1 MSYKPERKYIAE
13 IKGLTNTAWYETGGR
28 WFDGVEPNGLHT
40 ASSFEILRNDF
51 TLIGSATNLRLSEAG
66 TYRIEY
72 QCILDLNDTTNPT
85 ALRIRTWAGTSG
97 NGYTP
102 TITNAA
108 QRYLQTYTGMTRRYT
123 DTTVNGATCRTAS
136 MDVIVDYDPTVG
148 NYNQLGADY
157 FITTPSY
164 HSAVDEWIYQRIEI
178 TKL

>member
-1 MSYKPERKYIAE
+1 MSYKPERKFISE
-13 IKGLTNTAWYETGGR
+13 IKGLTNTEWYETGGR

-51 TLIGSATNLRLSEAG
+51 TLIGSAANLRLSEAG
-66 TYRIEY
+66 TYRIQY
-72 QCILDLNDTTNPT
+72 QCILDLNDTTSPT
-85 ALRIRTWAGTSG
+85 ALRIRTWGGTSG

-102 TITNAA
+102 TISNGA
-108 QRYLQTYTGMTRRYT
+108 QYYLQTYTGMTRTYT
-123 DTTVNGATCRTAS
+123 DLTVDGVTCRTAS

-148 NYNQLGADY
+148 SYNHLGTDY
-157 FITTPSY
+157 FIPTPSY